1 MSRDS
6 RGHFYKKFGGYCG
19 KCGQGDTTLNIGP
32 MREAA
37 GYTTVNG
44 FCAYCAAPLVLEHGD
59 MQPRRAL
66 RGNREAEAIDVG
78 SVESE

>member
-1 MSRDS
+1 MAKDS

-19 KCGQGDTTLNIGP
+19 KCGIGDTTLNIGP

-44 FCAYCAAPLVLEHGD
+44 YCAHCAAPLVLERGD
-59 MQPRRAL
+59 MKPRPAP
-66 RGNREAEAIDVG
+66 GG
-78 SVESE
+78 SRHEP